1 MGRIGIYGGTFNPPH
16 RGHIQAARQAVE
28 LLHLDRLLFVP
39 DGCPPHKTMPEG
51 SPPAW
56 ERLDLVRL
64 AAQSVPKAEV
74 SDLELRRDG
83 KSYTADTL
91 ELLHQSYPHDQLF
104 LHMGTDMLLT
114 FPQWN
119 KPEKICRFATL
130 AVMLRD
136 REEPQLQERLQ
147 AQAQVIRKKLNGK
160 VKFLKNEMLPMTS
173 TDVRRMLTF
182 QAVGDMLPPEVLERI
197 RACGYY
203 KVSRDLRRLPMEQ
216 LEAEVICL
224 LDPKRVPHVLGCR
237 DTAAR
242 LARKYGADETDA
254 ARAGLLHDVTKALRP
269 ELQLQLCREYGVG
282 LDAFSRDNPKTL
294 HAATGAQVAQRVF
307 GENEA
312 VCRAIESHTTGRA
325 HMNTLQ
331 KIIYIADY
339 MEPNRDFPG
348 VEQLRKAVEG
358 DLDRAVLLG
367 LEMTVDTLRS
377 QGRRVAQNSLD
388 AISWLQTAGA

>member
-104 LHMGTDMLLT
+104 LLMGTDMLLT

-237 DTAAR
+237 
-242 LARKYGADETDA
+242 L
-254 ARAGLLHDVTKALRP
+254 
-269 ELQLQLCREYGVG
+269 
-282 LDAFSRDNPKTL
+282 
-294 HAATGAQVAQRVF
+294 
-307 GENEA
+307 
-312 VCRAIESHTTGRA
+312 
-325 HMNTLQ
+325 
-331 KIIYIADY
+331 
-339 MEPNRDFPG
+339 
-348 VEQLRKAVEG
+348 
-358 DLDRAVLLG
+358 
-367 LEMTVDTLRS
+367 
-377 QGRRVAQNSLD
+377 SL
-388 AISWLQTAGA
+388 IHI